1 MNTKTVLAT
10 SNEDLYYSPEWDAE
24 NLFFLFY
31 TAFADDSLDHFA
43 WRRDSQVCC
52 WSHEECL
59 QECLELLKITNDEE
73 ITSVPMSDFIDSF
86 EYPESVHNAVAELKA
101 MCQ

>member
-1 MNTKTVLAT
+1 MGTKTVLAT
-10 SNEDLYYSPEWDAE
+10 SNEDLYYLPEWDAE

-31 TAFADDSLDHFA
+31 TTFADAELKHFA
-43 WRRDSQVCC
+43 WRRDSEVCS

-59 QECLELLKITNDEE
+59 QKCLKLLKIANYEK
-73 ITSVPMSDFIDSF
+73 IPMSEFIDSF